1 MSFSSQ
7 VKEELALITNE
18 YEKDEISALFKCA
31 GNITISNQQML
42 LIFKSENSKIAQKVY
57 RYMAQHYQ
65 VKLKTTISKMMKLN
79 KKTIYSV
86 IVLEKVQHIIEDLGL
101 LNDLNLKDILKNEN
115 RVRAYLAGLFMGCG
129 SVNSPTSSTYHLEL
143 SVSDEAFAEDILK
156 LLAKIDIPAKI
167 IKRRAQYVVYVKKA
181 IKVADFICNIG
192 ATNTYLMFE
201 DIRIQRDFYNNNN
214 RVNNCDIANFV
225 RTNVASKSQLADIA
239 QIEKYVSLQS
249 LGEELALL
257 CQLRKENPEDSLKNL
272 ADKFN
277 QITNKSITKSGI
289 NHLFIRIKKQAESL
303 KSGEKNDK

>member
-1 MSFSSQ
+1 
-7 VKEELALITNE
+7 
-18 YEKDEISALFKCA
+18 
-31 GNITISNQQML
+31 
-42 LIFKSENSKIAQKVY
+42 
-57 RYMAQHYQ
+57 
-65 VKLKTTISKMMKLN
+65 
-79 KKTIYSV
+79 
-86 IVLEKVQHIIEDLGL
+86 
-101 LNDLNLKDILKNEN
+101 
-115 RVRAYLAGLFMGCG
+115 
-129 SVNSPTSSTYHLEL
+129 
-143 SVSDEAFAEDILK
+143 
-156 LLAKIDIPAKI
+156 
-167 IKRRAQYVVYVKKA
+167 
-181 IKVADFICNIG
+181 
-192 ATNTYLMFE
+192 MFE

-289 NHLFIRIKKQAESL
+289 NHLFIRIKKLAESL

>member
-1 MSFSSQ
+1 
-7 VKEELALITNE
+7 
-18 YEKDEISALFKCA
+18 
-31 GNITISNQQML
+31 
-42 LIFKSENSKIAQKVY
+42 
-57 RYMAQHYQ
+57 
-65 VKLKTTISKMMKLN
+65 MMKLN

-86 IVLEKVQHIIEDLGL
+86 IVLEKVQQIIEDLGL
-101 LNDLNLKDILKNEN
+101 LNELNVKDILKNEN

-289 NHLFIRIKKQAESL
+289 NHLFIRIKKLAESL

>member
-7 VKEELALITNE
+7 VKDELALQTSE

-31 GNITISNQQML
+31 GNLTISNHQML

-57 RYMAQHYQ
+57 RFIAQHYQ
-65 VKLKTTISKMMKLN
+65 AKLKTTISKMMKLN
-79 KKTIYSV
+79 KKTIYTV
-86 IVLEKVQHIIEDLGL
+86 IILDNVQFIIEDLGL
-101 LNDLNLKDILKNEN
+101 IDETNLKEILKNED
-115 RVRAYLAGLFMGCG
+115 RIRAYLAGLFMGCG

-143 SVSDEAFAEDILK
+143 SVSDESFAETITK
-156 LLAKIDIPAKI
+156 LLAKIDISAKI
-167 IKRRAQYVVYVKKA
+167 IKRRSQYVVYIKKA
-181 IKVADFICNIG
+181 MKVADFICNIG

-225 RTNVASKSQLADIA
+225 RTNMAAKAQLEEIQ
-239 QIEKYVSLQS
+239 QIENYIPLKNLEPDMSI
-249 LGEELALL
+249 L

-277 QITNKSITKSGI
+277 AITNKSITKSGI
-289 NHLFIRIKKQAESL
+289 NHIFIRIKKLAESL
-303 KSGEKNDK
+303 KSGEKNG